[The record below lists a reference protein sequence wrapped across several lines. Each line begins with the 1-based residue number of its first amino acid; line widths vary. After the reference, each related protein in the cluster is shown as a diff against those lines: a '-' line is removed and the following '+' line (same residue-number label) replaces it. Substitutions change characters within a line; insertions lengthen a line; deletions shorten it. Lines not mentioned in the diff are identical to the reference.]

1 MEAKSG
7 HCEVTEECCEVEK
20 DCSPED
26 CPVLTAISV
35 IGGKWKIPI
44 LYLIRNEAMRFSALQ
59 RELTGIT
66 QKMLTQHLREL
77 EDDGLVNRK
86 VYAQVPPKVE
96 YSVTPLAK
104 KLEPI
109 LCDLCEWGTEY
120 KETVPSKKNN
130 GQPRPPAVNSV
141 RTNTA

>member
-1 MEAKSG
+1 MHK
-7 HCEVTEECCEVEK
+7 HNK
-20 DCSPED
+20 DICDFVVD

-44 LYLIRNEAMRFSALQ
+44 LYNLRNDPMRFSALQ
-59 RELTGIT
+59 KSLTGIT

-77 EDDGLVNRK
+77 EEDGLVNRK

-109 LCDLCEWGTEY
+109 ICSLCDWGQEY
-120 KETVPSKKNN
+120 IETVVSKRESLQQSALVAAAK
-130 GQPRPPAVNSV
+130 
-141 RTNTA
+141 